1 MGIYLQ
7 KHFDLHL
14 VSLGTQRRGWVGV
27 ILLCKATN
35 LVFTWHT
42 YSVDTGEYIVLTS
55 ESDAYSV
62 GTYNAKTG
70 EYIVFLLII
79 WLDDL

>member
-1 MGIYLQ
+1 M
-7 KHFDLHL
+7 
-14 VSLGTQRRGWVGV
+14 
-27 ILLCKATN
+27 LCKATN

-55 ESDAYSV
+55 DAYSV
-62 GTYNAKTG
+62 GTYNAKIG